1 MAGYYG
7 PRPMSAE
14 EERTWAGAAH
24 WSALVASV
32 VAMAFL
38 GPLLVLLFKGRESAF
53 VRRHAVESL
62 NFQISVLIYGL
73 VALVLC
79 LLLVGF
85 LLLAGLG
92 VAWLVLTIIGA
103 VRASNG
109 EEYRY
114 PLILRLVH

>member
-7 PRPMSAE
+7 PAPMAPAQ
-14 EERTWAGAAH
+14 ERTWASAAH
-24 WSALVASV
+24 WGALVASI
-32 VAMAFL
+32 VALAFL
-38 GPLLVLLFKGRESAF
+38 GPLLVLLIKGGESAF

-79 LLLVGF
+79 LLLIGF
-85 LLLAGLG
+85 LLLGALG
-92 VAWLVLTIIGA
+92 VAWLTLTIIAA
-103 VRASNG
+103 VKASNG
-109 EEYRY
+109 EDFRY